1 LDADAPAH
9 GQRGVRKYSRA
20 FHALAIP
27 HAPPADHE
35 LPMTIDA
42 SAQIDAGERAA
53 LPPPRPFGET
63 NTLTVAS
70 PRDRR
75 GRHTRPLTARL
86 VEVTTDP
93 GATVRASVV
102 AADPSAITLTF

>member
-1 LDADAPAH
+1 M
-9 GQRGVRKYSRA
+9 
-20 FHALAIP
+20 P
-27 HAPPADHE
+27 HARPADHE

-75 GRHTRPLTARL
+75 GRLTGPMAARF
-86 VEVTTDP
+86 VEVATEP